1 MATSGSRDFQPN
13 VGEWIEE
20 AYERCGLELR
30 TAYDARTARR
40 SLNILFADWAN
51 RGLNQW
57 TISNVSQ
64 TLTEGTDSYS
74 LNDYVIDVLDVILRR
89 TVNDVATDYQMN
101 QVGRAEYWNI
111 PTKST
116 KARPTQWF
124 LDKQVT
130 PKIYIWPAPE
140 NSTDVIK
147 MNQLLRI
154 EDADGSV
161 NDLQMPF
168 RFYPALV
175 AGLAFYLS
183 QKRAPERMESLK
195 SLYEDEF
202 ARALAQDESRA
213 SLMIKPTCAPMA
225 IKDGLCIRQ
234 IRIRNL

>member
-57 TISNVSQ
+57 TISNVNQ

-74 LNDYVIDVLDVILRR
+74 LNDYVIDVLDVVLRR
-89 TVNDVATDYQMN
+89 TVNSVATDYQMN

-124 LDKQVT
+124 LDKLVT

-213 SLMIKPTCAPMA
+213 SLMIKPNMRSY
-225 IKDGLCIRQ
+225 GY
-234 IRIRNL
+234 

>member
-1 MATSGSRDFQPN
+1 
-13 VGEWIEE
+13 
-20 AYERCGLELR
+20 
-30 TAYDARTARR
+30 
-40 SLNILFADWAN
+40 LNILFADWAN

-57 TISNVSQ
+57 TVSNVNQ

-124 LDKQVT
+124 IDKQVT

-213 SLMIKPTCAPMA
+213 SLMIKPNMRSY
-225 IKDGLCIRQ
+225 GY
-234 IRIRNL
+234 

>member
-1 MATSGSRDFQPN
+1 MATSGSRDFQPD

-57 TISNVSQ
+57 TGSNVSQ

-74 LNDYVIDVLDVILRR
+74 LNDYVIDVLDVVLRR

-130 PKIYIWPAPE
+130 PKIYVWPAPE

-213 SLMIKPTCAPMA
+213 PLMVKPNMRSY
-225 IKDGLCIRQ
+225 GY
-234 IRIRNL
+234 

>member
-1 MATSGSRDFQPN
+1 MATSGSRDFQPD

-57 TISNVSQ
+57 TISNVDQ
-64 TLTEGTDSYS
+64 TLTEDTDSYS
-74 LNDYVIDVLDVILRR
+74 LNDYVIDVLDVVLRR

-130 PKIYIWPAPE
+130 PKIYVWPAPE

-213 SLMIKPTCAPMA
+213 SLMIKPNMRSY
-225 IKDGLCIRQ
+225 GY
-234 IRIRNL
+234 

>member
-64 TLTEGTDSYS
+64 TLAEGTDSYS

-130 PKIYIWPAPE
+130 PKIYVWPAPE
-140 NSTDVIK
+140 NSPDVIK

-183 QKRAPERMESLK
+183 QKRAPERVESLK

-213 SLMIKPTCAPMA
+213 SLMIKPNMRSY
-225 IKDGLCIRQ
+225 GY
-234 IRIRNL
+234 

>member
-57 TISNVSQ
+57 TISNVNQ

-74 LNDYVIDVLDVILRR
+74 LNDYVIDVLDVVLRR
-89 TVNDVATDYQMN
+89 TVNSVATDYQMN

-130 PKIYIWPAPE
+130 PKIYVWPAPE

-213 SLMIKPTCAPMA
+213 SLMIKPNMRSY
-225 IKDGLCIRQ
+225 GY
-234 IRIRNL
+234 

>member
-1 MATSGSRDFQPN
+1 MATSGSRDFQPD

-74 LNDYVIDVLDVILRR
+74 LNDYVIDVLDVVLRR

-130 PKIYIWPAPE
+130 PKIYVWPAPE

-213 SLMIKPTCAPMA
+213 PLMVKPNMRSY
-225 IKDGLCIRQ
+225 GY
-234 IRIRNL
+234 

>member
-1 MATSGSRDFQPN
+1 MATSGSRDFQPD

-74 LNDYVIDVLDVILRR
+74 LNDYVIDVLDVVLRR

-130 PKIYIWPAPE
+130 PKIYVWPAPE

-195 SLYEDEF
+195 AIYEDEF

-213 SLMIKPTCAPMA
+213 SLMVKPNMRSY
-225 IKDGLCIRQ
+225 GY
-234 IRIRNL
+234 

>member
-57 TISNVSQ
+57 TISNVNQ

-74 LNDYVIDVLDVILRR
+74 LNDYVIDVLDVVLRR
-89 TVNDVATDYQMN
+89 TVNSVATDYQMN

-130 PKIYIWPAPE
+130 PKIYVWPAPE

-202 ARALAQDESRA
+202 ARALAQEESRA
-213 SLMIKPTCAPMA
+213 SLMIKPNMRSY
-225 IKDGLCIRQ
+225 GY
-234 IRIRNL
+234 